1 MKFKPL
7 WALIFVL
14 PFGFGC
20 ANNNKSDA
28 YGNFEATEI
37 VISAEANGKLM
48 RFIVDEGKHL
58 EKGAIVGFVDTLQL
72 HLNYRQMR
80 ARRSAIASQIQNVRS
95 EIAVLEEQKHI
106 AQKEVV
112 RFTLLVE
119 DNAVAKKKL
128 DDMQDQVRVITKQIN
143 ATQTRNANIM
153 AEVQAMDA
161 QLKLIRDQLEKSVI
175 RNPISGIVLTK
186 YSEENEVVSYGK
198 PLYKIADLDTLYLR
212 VYISGAQLPGVKL
225 GQSVEVLIDKNDT
238 ENETLTGAISWISDK
253 AEFTPKTIQTK
264 EERVAMVYAVKIRVK
279 NDGRIK
285 IGMPGE
291 INFM

>member
-1 MKFKPL
+1 MKFKLL
-7 WALIFVL
+7 WALFFVL
-14 PFGFGC
+14 PIGFGC
-20 ANNNKSDA
+20 GNNNKSDA

-48 RFIVDEGKHL
+48 RFIVDEGKRL
-58 EKGAIVGFVDTLQL
+58 EKGALVGFVDTLQL
-72 HLNYRQMR
+72 HLNYRQMQ
-80 ARRSAIASQIQNVRS
+80 ARRSAIASQIRNVRS

-128 DDMQDQVRVITKQIN
+128 DDVQDQVRVISKQIN

-238 ENETLTGAISWISDK
+238 ENETLTGTISWISDK
-253 AEFTPKTIQTK
+253 SEFTPKTIQTK
-264 EERVAMVYAVKIRVK
+264 EERVSMVYAVKIRVK

>member
-7 WALIFVL
+7 WALIFAL

-20 ANNNKSDA
+20 SNNNKSDA

-238 ENETLTGAISWISDK
+238 ENETLSGAISWISDK

-264 EERVAMVYAVKIRVK
+264 EERVSMVYAVKIRVK

>member
-14 PFGFGC
+14 PFGLGC
-20 ANNNKSDA
+20 TNNNKSDA

-238 ENETLTGAISWISDK
+238 ENETLSGAISWISDK

-264 EERVAMVYAVKIRVK
+264 EERVSMVYAVKIRVK